1 MTRFRAAGIHLLIS
15 LTIVISILTLMLGLW
30 YPGMYFKLMGGG
42 GLLFIMSGVDV
53 CLGPLLTLC
62 VFKAGKKSLKFDL
75 TVIGLFQAAALSY
88 GLYVMFEAR
97 PVFTVF
103 TNDQFQVASVVD
115 IQPKELSLAKNPE
128 WRSFPLTGPV
138 VVAATA
144 PTTQKDKDDVLAGAL
159 VGADWQQFPRLY
171 VSYDSQWQN
180 ILAKAKPL
188 SDLRAINKNNIP
200 VVDSFLKSQARPESD
215 FAFLPIRTSQAEMAF
230 VIDAHTGDQIKIID
244 VVPWR

>member
-1 MTRFRAAGIHLLIS
+1 MSLL
-15 LTIVISILTLMLGLW
+15 LLMLGLW

-75 TVIGLFQAAALSY
+75 TVIGLFQLAALSY

-97 PVFTVF
+97 PAFTVF
-103 TNDQFQVASVVD
+103 TNDQFQVASVAD
-115 IQPKELSLAKNPE
+115 IDPKELALAKNPD
-128 WRSFPLTGPV
+128 WRSFPLTGPL

-144 PTTQKDKDDVLAGAL
+144 PTEQKDKDEVLGAAL
-159 VGADWQQFPRLY
+159 VGADWHQFPRLY
-171 VSYDSQWQN
+171 VSYDAQRQN
-180 ILAKAKPL
+180 ILAKSKPL
-188 SDLRAINKNNIP
+188 AELRTISKNNIS
-200 VVDSFLKSQARPESD
+200 VVDDFLKSQAHPESD
-215 FAFLPIRTSQAEMAF
+215 FAFLPIRTMHAEMAF
-230 VIDAHTGDQIKIID
+230 VIDAHTGDQVKIID

>member
-1 MTRFRAAGIHLLIS
+1 
-15 LTIVISILTLMLGLW
+15 
-30 YPGMYFKLMGGG
+30 MGGG

-75 TVIGLFQAAALSY
+75 AVIGLLQTAALSY

-97 PVFTVF
+97 PAFTVF
-103 TNDQFQVASVVD
+103 TNDQFQVASVAD
-115 IQPKELSLAKNPE
+115 IEPKELELAKNPE
-128 WRSFPLTGPV
+128 WRRFALTGPL

-144 PTTQKDKDDVLAGAL
+144 PVTQKDKDEILGAAL
-159 VGADWQQFPRLY
+159 VGADWHQFPRLY
-171 VSYDSQWQN
+171 VSYDSQLRN

-188 SDLRAINKNNIP
+188 NDLRAINKNNIP
-200 VVDSFLKSQARPESD
+200 VVNDFLKSQHRPESE
-215 FAFLPIRTSQAEMAF
+215 FSFLPIRTSRCEMAF